1 MPHRSPALIPK
12 PKDWGPHISISG
24 FFFLSLASN
33 YQPDSDLADFLAAG
47 PPPVYIGFGSIVV
60 ADPNAMT
67 KLIFEA
73 VKKTGQRALVSKG
86 WGGFGGDELGKP
98 DGVFMLG
105 NCPHDWLF
113 QHVSCVVHHG
123 GAGTTAAGIA
133 LGRPTVIVPFF
144 GDQPFWGAMVAHAG
158 AGPSPIPFK
167 ELTAEGLANAILE
180 ALKSETLER
189 ARELGERIRE
199 EKGCEAGA
207 ASFHAQMDIE
217 RLRCLM
223 APGRVA
229 VWRVKTKGSKTDDVR
244 LSAFAATVLGN
255 EGVLDVNQLRLYRPC
270 EYAVEEH
277 VVVSNLSGPNPVLS
291 TLGSF
296 TSGLIHWPIN
306 VGKAYAGVVYEPYK
320 GAKADGWRGFGKGLG
335 KGFGHLLF
343 PPRGLVIGGT
353 AYGLRAI
360 YNVIKKH
367 IGAGPL
373 SFILATHFA
382 QGFEEVSLSTEEERL
397 DVLRRWH
404 ELAPDL
410 KQEQSRTSTVSAASL
425 STLMSSTSSTSTS
438 TTMSETTTT
447 STAKTTS
454 SSSKRRDES
463 NPPTPSSGA

>member
-1 MPHRSPALIPK
+1 
-12 PKDWGPHISISG
+12 
-24 FFFLSLASN
+24 
-33 YQPDSDLADFLAAG
+33 
-47 PPPVYIGFGSIVV
+47 
-60 ADPNAMT
+60 MT

-123 GAGTTAAGIA
+123 GAGTTSAGIA

-144 GDQPFWGAMVAHAG
+144 GDQPFWGSMVARAG
-158 AGPSPIPFK
+158 AGPSPIPYK

-180 ALKSETLER
+180 ALKPETLER

-207 ASFHAQMDIE
+207 ASFHAQMDVD

-223 APGRVA
+223 APGRAA
-229 VWRVKTKGSKTDDVR
+229 VWRVKTKGSNTDDVR

-277 VVVSNLSGPNPVLS
+277 FMVSNLSGPNPVLS
-291 TLGSF
+291 SLGSF
-296 TSGLIHWPIN
+296 ASGLIHWPVN

-335 KGFGHLLF
+335 KGFGHALF
-343 PPRGLVIGGT
+343 PRRGLVIGGT
-353 AYGLRAI
+353 SYGLRGL
-360 YNVIKKH
+360 YNVIKKRM
-367 IGAGPL
+367 GSGTL
-373 SFILATHFA
+373 SFILAAHFA
-382 QGFEEVSLSTEEERL
+382 QGFEEARASTEEERL

-410 KQEQSRTSTVSAASL
+410 KREQTGTRTASLSSL

-438 TTMSETTTT
+438 TTMSETSTT
-447 STAKTTS
+447 STWRTTS
-454 SSSKRRDES
+454 TTSRRRDKS
-463 NPPTPSSGA
+463 APPTPSSRA